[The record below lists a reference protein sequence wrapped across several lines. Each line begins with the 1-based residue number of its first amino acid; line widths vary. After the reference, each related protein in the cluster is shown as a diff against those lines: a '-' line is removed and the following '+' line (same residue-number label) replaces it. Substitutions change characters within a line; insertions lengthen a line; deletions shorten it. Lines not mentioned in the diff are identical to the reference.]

1 MRCFVSG
8 RGLQKNS
15 FESSV
20 LSNTFITRKVLQ
32 KHNYSII
39 INNDTSYNNSNN
51 GNNDVNIKH
60 NNIQVIMMLM
70 YCFIIVIN
78 IMIT

>member
-51 GNNDVNIKH
+51 GNNDV
-60 NNIQVIMMLM
+60 
-70 YCFIIVIN
+70 
-78 IMIT
+78 